1 MPNEFLPPPPNAD
14 IDFVRF
20 LNSVQ
25 NAVADSVNPAFK
37 RGNQASKYA
46 SLAVIL
52 DTVKTAADSF
62 NIAPNFVI
70 TDDPDRERI
79 VIHLSFIHTSGK
91 SFPGGSYPVKVGN
104 LTPQQFGSSLTYARR
119 YLLSTGAGIA
129 VDMDDDGNAAS
140 LPFANDRIPPNPHP
154 VKAPPNMPPPKSS
167 GPLFPP
173 KP

>member
-1 MPNEFLPPPPNAD
+1 MPNEFLPPPPDAD

-52 DTVKTAADSF
+52 DTVKSAAASF
-62 NIAPNFVI
+62 NIAPQFII

-79 VIHLSFIHTSGK
+79 VVHLSFIHTSGK
-91 SFPGGSYPVKVGN
+91 SFAGGSYPVKVGN
-104 LTPQQFGSSLTYARR
+104 LTPQQFGSALTYARR

-129 VDMDDDGNAAS
+129 VDLDDDGNAAS
-140 LPFANDRIPPNPHP
+140 LPFADLPP
-154 VKAPPNMPPPKSS
+154 VKAPHPKSS

-173 KP
+173 NPNPSK